1 MAFMTLPQLRNM
13 SWPTREKA
21 LADLKRS
28 GVKERGADY
37 ALREYKPGSWQLMEL
52 EGDEAAQVPP
62 EPAAPKAK
70 AKAKG
75 KAEHPSETAARTA
88 ISEATGFSIHFRVSP
103 KKSLSETAGTL
114 QDARETANRLNAE
127 HGKNGRRAMIY
138 ATFPDKRAPI
148 PVPADYMP
156 SVGAEAPAMQAA
168 RPASA
173 AQSTPPPKK
182 AGAKKAATKQAAA
195 PKQAADAPTP
205 AEDDANDLT
214 PLAADVGP
222 YTLALAE
229 ETAQFSI
236 ASFALEISKKAGVQ
250 IAIYR
255 VAQINGKPARIIDGR
270 KGGRRP
276 TRTAVRTA
284 GRSPREP
291 GTGKAARAIA
301 LLKRDGGATAAEL
314 TKATDWPI
322 AQRHINRMAKL
333 SGLKIKQLG
342 EKKWQLT

>member
-37 ALREYKPGSWQLMEL
+37 ELREYKPGSWQLMEL
-52 EGDEAAQVPP
+52 GEDGEQLPFDDPP
-62 EPAAPKAK
+62 PKAK
-70 AKAKG
+70 AKA

-127 HGKNGRRAMIY
+127 HGKSGRRAMIY
-138 ATFPDKRAPI
+138 ATFSDKRAPV

-156 SVGAEAPAMQAA
+156 SVGAEAPAMKAA
-168 RPASA
+168 GPASA
-173 AQSTPPPKK
+173 AQSASPPKK
-182 AGAKKAATKQAAA
+182 AEAKKAAAKQPATKKAAAA
-195 PKQAADAPTP
+195 PTPTEDQNDMTPLPAAD
-205 AEDDANDLT
+205 
-214 PLAADVGP
+214 GP
-222 YTLALAE
+222 YGLRVGEAI
-229 ETAQFSI
+229 AQHDLLSI
-236 ASFALEISKKAGVQ
+236 AVSWSRSIGFLVEVTDKAGKTV
-250 IAIYR
+250 R
-255 VAQINGKPARIIDGR
+255 VIDGR

-276 TRTAVRTA
+276 TRTAVRTE
-284 GRSPREP
+284 GRTPREP

-301 LLKRDGGATAAEL
+301 LLKRPGGATAAEL
-314 TKATDWPI
+314 NKATDWPI
-322 AQRHINRMAKL
+322 AQRHINRMAKI

>member
-13 SWPTREKA
+13 SWPSREKA

-37 ALREYKPGSWQLMEL
+37 ELREYKPGSWQLMERG
-52 EGDEAAQVPP
+52 EDGAQMPLDDPP
-62 EPAAPKAK
+62 PK

-75 KAEHPSETAARTA
+75 KTEHPSETAARTA

-103 KKSLSETAGTL
+103 KKSLCETAGTL
-114 QDARETANRLNAE
+114 QDAREIANSFNVE
-127 HGKNGRRAMIY
+127 YGKSGRRAMIY
-138 ATFPDKRAPI
+138 ATFPDKRAPV

-182 AGAKKAATKQAAA
+182 AEGKKKAAAKQPAAKKAAA
-195 PKQAADAPTP
+195 APTP
-205 AEDDANDLT
+205 TEDQNDLT
-214 PLAADVGP
+214 PLPAADGP
-222 YTLALAE
+222 YGIRVGEAIAQHDLA
-229 ETAQFSI
+229 SI
-236 ASFALEISKKAGVQ
+236 AVAWSRSIGFLVEITDKAGKTV
-250 IAIYR
+250 
-255 VAQINGKPARIIDGR
+255 RIIDGR

-276 TRTAVRTA
+276 TRTAVRTE
-284 GRSPREP
+284 GRTPREP

-314 TKATDWPI
+314 NKATDWPI
-322 AQRHINRMAKL
+322 AQRHINRMAKI